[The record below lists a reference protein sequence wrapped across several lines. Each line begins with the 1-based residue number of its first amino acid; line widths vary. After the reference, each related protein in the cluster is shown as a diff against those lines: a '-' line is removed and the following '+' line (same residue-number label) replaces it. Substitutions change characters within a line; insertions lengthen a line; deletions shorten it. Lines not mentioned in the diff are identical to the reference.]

1 MNKQLREMVQ
11 TKWLTLH
18 VFTKRTL
25 TNPTASLKEKQLEE
39 LVNESL
45 KSRNVNYSHDLISV
59 AIEETLKEEHSLTG
73 IERRVRVICVVNAT
87 YPEKVQQ
94 AN

>member
-25 TNPTASLKEKQLEE
+25 TNPTASLKDKQLEE
-39 LVNESL
+39 LVNEVL
-45 KSRNVNYSHDLISV
+45 KSKDANYSHDLIAATV
-59 AIEETLKEEHSLTG
+59 EETLKEEHSLTG
-73 IERRVRVICVVNAT
+73 VERRVRVICVVNAT